1 MENNVNEE
9 YKLRFGNNIIIDE
22 RKYLEYSNI
31 IEKEIFNNIND
42 AKNKAIKIKLDDI
55 NNQRSIFVKSD
66 KTSPKYVVVSLK
78 DRELAYN
85 LFYEEAIDTS
95 TLNILANHWKNIKTE
110 YNNDKEEASNRI
122 VSEEYQNFEQAKEK
136 AKTIIKKDNDLTSIW
151 EKDEKYYVVLSRD
164 REQAFRNN
172 YKEIIK
178 YDVLFEEMKQNRN
191 DYFTYKQG
199 DIQFGDSQCDFC
211 KYNDLNNKSVCI
223 KYPNGK
229 PNNVINTE
237 VKCKFLEMEERI

>member
-1 MENNVNEE
+1 MENNANEE
-9 YKLRFGNNIIIDE
+9 YRLRFGNNIIIDE
-22 RKYLEYSNI
+22 KKYLEYSNI
-31 IEKEIFNNIND
+31 IEKEVFNNIND
-42 AKNKAIKIKLDDI
+42 AKNKAIKMKLDDM
-55 NNQRSIFVKSD
+55 NNFISIFVKSGT
-66 KTSPKYVVVSLK
+66 TSPKYIIVSQK
-78 DRELAYN
+78 NREIAHN

-122 VSEEYQNFEQAKEK
+122 INEEYQSLEQAKEQ
-136 AKTIIKKDNDLTSIW
+136 AKSIIKKDNDLTSIW
-151 EKDEKYYVVLSRD
+151 EKGGKYYVVLSRD
-164 REQAFRNN
+164 REHAFRNN

-178 YDVLFEEMKQNRN
+178 YDDLFEEIKQDRS

-211 KYNDLNNKSVCI
+211 KYKDLNNKNVCV

-237 VKCKFLEMEERI
+237 VKCEYLEMEDRI